1 MFAGEAAFFFN
12 YIIRVLQKTTKY
24 CLQNNINISL
34 LDVNLL
40 QLITLKKDKQKNN
53 K

>member
-1 MFAGEAAFFFN
+1 MFVGEAAFFFN
-12 YIIRVLQKTTKY
+12 YTIRFLQKTAKY

-40 QLITLKKDKQKNN
+40 QLIILKKDKQKNN